1 MAPYDGPHAIPGIR
15 FRAIASAL
23 GITAWG
29 MNVLELDP
37 ACERYP
43 QHDHEK
49 DGQERVRT
57 LQHHVIPL
65 ANQARRPQQRVREYQ
80 RAK

>member
-1 MAPYDGPHAIPGIR
+1 MIDVKLQRLREVAPYDGPHAIPGIR
-15 FRAIASAL
+15 FRAVASAL

-43 QHDHEK
+43 QHDH
-49 DGQERVRT
+49 
-57 LQHHVIPL
+57 
-65 ANQARRPQQRVREYQ
+65 
-80 RAK
+80 